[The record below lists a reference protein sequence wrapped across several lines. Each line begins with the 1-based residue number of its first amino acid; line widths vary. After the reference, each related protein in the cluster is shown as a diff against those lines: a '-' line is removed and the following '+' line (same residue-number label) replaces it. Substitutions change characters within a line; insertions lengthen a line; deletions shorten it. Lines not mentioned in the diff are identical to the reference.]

1 MTTNI
6 TTSYA
11 TPENTSIAGL
21 RNLISTTIYDNM
33 FSDNQIFF
41 FVTKDF
47 VPADISPDSLQ
58 SAETIY
64 ENIVM
69 LDRVTPEET
78 SLVVPMIEWEAGT
91 IYDGFDST
99 KNMYNYQVGFTGPVE
114 LDYHP
119 YAMTDE
125 YNVYLCIKNSESGFI
140 RNKVAST
147 IKPTSV
153 NTEPFTTSDGYTWK
167 YMYSVSDKDFAFVSK
182 KWLPVPPPTK
192 IDETILNKTSARY
205 RQQQN
210 QLTAVGGSIRDLRVN
225 LTDNRNVYFDVSNP
239 RVEVVGMGTDGKIEL
254 KTTFVAGKGY
264 KLTGYAITNKG
275 KDYIGGGVRLIDS
288 PNGNGDFV
296 TSSSVENL
304 LTIETSYGGVEKDIS
319 SDPRV
324 TLQARTL
331 VILGNLSQTNETIGS
346 LPSGITCSGFGL
358 IANPVYG
365 EGSSF
370 AGKVAGA
377 EFGYGTNIRLNIR
390 QTPIIKI
397 KDNSGTGFAFST
409 AQKINDNRLLTNSK
423 ITIEGG
429 EFSYQGNTT
438 YSTVMDLRPNNYSGP
453 GTSNLANLYITGSKR
468 PFTTSDIIKSGGGY
482 TFEVME
488 VIQPTLKVGSG
499 DLLYINK
506 TTFDVK
512 EEQLFK
518 CRITL
523 VQ

>member
-1 MTTNI
+1 MSNNI

-21 RNLISTTIYDNM
+21 RTLISTTIYDNM

-41 FVTKDF
+41 FITKEF
-47 VPADISPDSLQ
+47 VQAGVSPDSLQ

-78 SLVVPMIEWEAGT
+78 SSVVPRIDWEKGT
-91 IYDGFDST
+91 VYNGFDST
-99 KNMYNYQVGFTGPVE
+99 RNMYNYQVGFSGNVNLEYKTYV
-114 LDYHP
+114 
-119 YAMTDE
+119 MTDE

-140 RNKVAST
+140 RSKVGST

-153 NTEPFTTSDGYTWK
+153 DTEEFTLADGYTWK
-167 YMYSVSDKDFAFVSK
+167 YMYSLNNADFAFLTQK
-182 KWLPVPPPTK
+182 FLPVPAPVK
-192 IDETILNKTSARY
+192 INETIINKTSAKY

-225 LTDNRNVYFDVSNP
+225 LSDNRNVYFDVSNP

-324 TLQARTL
+324 TLQARTIM
-331 VILGNLSQTNETIGS
+331 ILGNISQTNESIGS
-346 LPSGITCSGFGL
+346 LPNGITCSGFGL

-365 EGSSF
+365 EGSSY

-377 EFGYGTNIRLNIR
+377 EFGYGTNTRLNIR
-390 QTPIIKI
+390 QTPIVKI

-409 AQKINDNRLLTNSK
+409 AQKINDNRLLPNSK

-429 EFSYQGNTT
+429 EFEYQGNTT
-438 YSTVMDLRPNNYSGP
+438 SSTVMDLRPNQFSGA
-453 GTSNLANLYITGSKR
+453 GTSNVANLYITGSKR
-468 PFTTSDIIKSGGGY
+468 PFTTSDIIKSGTNA
-482 TFEVME
+482 TFEVE
-488 VIQPTLKVGSG
+488 SVIAPTLKVGSG

-506 TTFDVK
+506 TTFNVL
-512 EEQLFK
+512 ESQVFK
-518 CRITL
+518 CSITL